1 MPAHCDTGEEGL
13 PAGSSGCRRGRSVF
27 PVCRVCYA
35 STVFTLRQS
44 ALAHRCLGLAGGV
57 LLFAVSGLGCAG
69 TPPPTERLTTAEA
82 AIRGAMEV
90 DANSLP
96 RGALHLKLAQEQ
108 VDKAKRYLEDDMNQR
123 ADLALRRAQAD
134 AELAIALAR
143 EHEMKEKA
151 RSARTR
157 LERLKVGRAP

>member
-1 MPAHCDTGEEGL
+1 MLAAVLG
-13 PAGSSGCRRGRSVF
+13 A
-27 PVCRVCYA
+27 
-35 STVFTLRQS
+35 FT
-44 ALAHRCLGLAGGV
+44 A
-57 LLFAVSGLGCAG
+57 FGCAG
-69 TPPPTERLTTAEA
+69 AAPPTERLTTAEA

-108 VDKAKRYLEDDMNQR
+108 VDKAKRYIEDDMNQR

-151 RSARTR
+151 KGAHQR
-157 LERLKVGRAP
+157 LERLKAGKVP

>member
-1 MPAHCDTGEEGL
+1 MMKTEIMLAAVLGAVITS
-13 PAGSSGCRRGRSVF
+13 GSA
-27 PVCRVCYA
+27 A
-35 STVFTLRQS
+35 S
-44 ALAHRCLGLAGGV
+44 
-57 LLFAVSGLGCAG
+57 GCAG
-69 TPPPTERLTTAEA
+69 APPPTERLTTAEA

-90 DANSLP
+90 DATSLP

-151 RSARTR
+151 RAAHTR
-157 LERLKVGRAP
+157 LERLKAGKLP

>member
-1 MPAHCDTGEEGL
+1 MLRTIVMKTEIMLTAVLG
-13 PAGSSGCRRGRSVF
+13 AVI
-27 PVCRVCYA
+27 A
-35 STVFTLRQS
+35 S
-44 ALAHRCLGLAGGV
+44 
-57 LLFAVSGLGCAG
+57 GCAG

-82 AIRGAMEV
+82 AIRGALEV
-90 DANSLP
+90 DATSLP

-108 VDKAKRYLEDDMNQR
+108 VDKAKSYIEDDMNQR

-151 RSARTR
+151 RAAHLR
-157 LERLKVGRAP
+157 LERLKAGKLP